1 MFHLILT
8 GLVLTA
14 GLGND
19 QRITE
24 ERMAGRTV
32 RIAVCQTLCIDSD
45 REGNLQR
52 IARAMDLA
60 AKDKPQVVCFPETA
74 ILGWVNP
81 AAHKLA
87 DPIPGPTTHRLA
99 ELASK
104 HQVMIAI
111 GLCEKE
117 EDRLYD
123 SAILMD
129 IDGTILLKHRKI
141 NTLVELL
148 DPPYTR
154 GQPEDIT
161 VVDTRIGRVGML
173 ICADTFDHRLLE
185 RAAACS
191 PDLMIVPYGWA
202 ADVDAWPGHGKE
214 LAATVINAA
223 RAMGCAVVGTDLV
236 GSISAGP
243 WKGKTYGGQSVVSD
257 RAGKILAAL
266 ADRDVDIR
274 VIDVPVG
281 RAGPLD

>member
-1 MFHLILT
+1 MT
-8 GLVLTA
+8 RG
-14 GLGND
+14 
-19 QRITE
+19 
-24 ERMAGRTV
+24 TV
-32 RIAVCQTLCIDSD
+32 RIAVGQTLCIDSD
-45 REGNLQR
+45 REGNLRR

-60 AKDKPQVVCFPETA
+60 AKEKPQVICFPETA

-87 DPIPGPTTHRLA
+87 DPIPGPTTRRLA
-99 ELASK
+99 ELARK

-129 IDGTILLKHRKI
+129 SDGTILLKHRKM

-148 DPPYTR
+148 TPPYTR
-154 GQPEDIT
+154 GKPEDIT
-161 VVDTRIGRVGML
+161 AVDTRIGRIGML

-185 RAAACS
+185 RAAACR
-191 PDLMIVPYGWA
+191 PELMIVPYGWA
-202 ADVDAWPGHGKE
+202 ADMEAWPGHGEE
-214 LAATVINAA
+214 LAATVSNAA

-236 GSISAGP
+236 GCISAGP
-243 WKGKTYGGQSVVSD
+243 WKGKTYGGQSVVCD
-257 RAGKILAAL
+257 RDGKILAVL
-266 ADRDVDIR
+266 ADRDVEIR

-281 RAGPLD
+281 RAGSLD